1 MELTPNPN
9 IEIEVIYE
17 NEELLAID
25 KPAGIT
31 VHPARGDQE
40 DTLVNGLISNWP
52 EIKNIGDDPLRPGI
66 VHRLDRETSGIMLV
80 AKTEKA
86 FNCLK
91 DQFSERKIEKKYL
104 ALVNGVI
111 KNEQGIIA
119 KSINISKKDRKKRS
133 PFLSDNSKSA
143 LTQYKVIQRYQ
154 DHTLLEVSPKTGRTH
169 QIRVHLS
176 SEGYPVSGDK
186 QYKFKRQKTPK
197 GLNRQFLHACYLKF
211 SLTNGKIME
220 LKSELPLD
228 LKEVLNNLETQNSEN
243 QD

>member
-1 MELTPNPN
+1 MKLTPNPN
-9 IEIEVIYE
+9 IEIELIYE

-25 KPAGIT
+25 KPAGTT
-31 VHPARGDQE
+31 VHPAREDQE

-66 VHRLDRETSGIMLV
+66 VHRLDRETSGIMLI

-86 FNCLK
+86 FNHLK
-91 DQFSERKIEKKYL
+91 EQFAERKIEKKYL
-104 ALVNGVI
+104 ALVNGVV
-111 KNEQGIIA
+111 KNNRGTVA
-119 KSINISKKDRKKRS
+119 RSINISKKDRNKRT
-133 PFLSDNSKSA
+133 PFLDDKSKSA
-143 LTQYKVIQRYQ
+143 WTKYEVIERYKNY
-154 DHTLLEVSPKTGRTH
+154 TLLEVMPKTGRTH

-186 QYKFKRQKTPK
+186 QYKFKRQKNPK

-220 LKSELPLD
+220 LKSELPTN
-228 LKEVLNNLETQNSEN
+228 LKEVLDNLETQNSKN
-243 QD
+243 